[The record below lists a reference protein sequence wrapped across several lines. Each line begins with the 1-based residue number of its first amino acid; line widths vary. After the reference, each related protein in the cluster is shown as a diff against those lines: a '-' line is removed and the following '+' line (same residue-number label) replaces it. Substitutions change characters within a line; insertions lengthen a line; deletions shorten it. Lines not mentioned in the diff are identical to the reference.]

1 MRLKKP
7 RPASLDE
14 VRITREGD
22 TAVIDYV
29 DPSIAGI
36 SLLFGR
42 AALAELTDT
51 EVLEQLN
58 AALAAQ
64 AERAASMDRTLV
76 EVPPGRPQIEY
87 DKASDQW
94 MPRGEV
100 LRCFIEN
107 DAEDSTLILI
117 DDVELDMAA
126 FGRLLTT
133 YAGFGMRIAFVDED
147 DIAETPE
154 IVVMDPDDQ

>member
-36 SLLFGR
+36 SLLFGA

-100 LRCFIEN
+100 LRCYIE
-107 DAEDSTLILI
+107 DAAEDETLVLI